1 MRQALAVSGAT
12 ERKREGIEHK
22 LDRLRGWSRN
32 RIERWLA
39 QVEADQWCPQISHP
53 PQALINRLN
62 GGYNGFSIFTTRM
75 GYLKAGFVEGSTAA
89 TR

>member
-1 MRQALAVSGAT
+1 MPP
-12 ERKREGIEHK
+12 K
-22 LDRLRGWSRN
+22 LVGH
-32 RIERWLA
+32 
-39 QVEADQWCPQISHP
+39 VPVVQWCPQISHP
-53 PQALINRLN
+53 SQALINRLN